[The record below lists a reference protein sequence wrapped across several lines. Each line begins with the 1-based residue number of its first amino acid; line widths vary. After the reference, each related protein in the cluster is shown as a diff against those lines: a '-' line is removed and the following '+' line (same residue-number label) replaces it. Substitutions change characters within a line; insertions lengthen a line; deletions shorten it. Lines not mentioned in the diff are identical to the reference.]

1 MYNEQLE
8 QLIDAALADGE
19 LTEKEK
25 QVLFKKALA
34 LGVDLDEFEMVLDAR
49 LVKLKK
55 AEEEKAASSAPKSNK
70 FGDVKKCP
78 ACGAIVQSY
87 QGVCPE
93 CGYAFENIEANSSS
107 RRFAEMLDKM
117 TKEEENKSALKKIS
131 QTYAGYFSGRAMDTR
146 IHAAIRNFP
155 VPNTKAD
162 LMEFIITMK
171 TKMSD
176 NQSLYADAYRTKY
189 KECIDK
195 ARMLFPHDKDLAPFL
210 EEDKKMGWWKS
221 KSQRTKI
228 VIISLAIWIVLL
240 AIILPLIDRLDSST
254 KSEVKSESSKEITT
268 ALKTGDTQE
277 AVSLFLT
284 SDETDEK
291 LASSIIDACLSEENL
306 DDAMKIASAVEAKY
320 DDIISTKLY
329 DYCINHGEYEKAK
342 GIYQTA
348 YYYEKYNGKYI
359 KDVVV
364 SLCESGKKEEA
375 ERFLNIHKDEITK
388 NDELGR
394 PKKVIKEI
402 ASIIESY

>member
-25 QVLFKKALA
+25 QVLFKKAQA
-34 LGVDLDEFEMVLDAR
+34 LGVDLDEYEMVLDAR

-107 RRFAEMLDKM
+107 RKFSETIDKL
-117 TKEEENKSALKKIS
+117 TREGEDNSILKSLSQSFSGGGTQTKIS
-131 QTYAGYFSGRAMDTR
+131 
-146 IHAAIRNFP
+146 NFIKHFP
-155 VPNTKAD
+155 IPNTKAD

-171 TKMSD
+171 SKMNDGYSPY
-176 NQSLYADAYRTKY
+176 SDAYRIKY

-195 ARMLFPHDKDLAPFL
+195 AKLLFPHDKDFEPLL
-210 EEDKKMGWWKS
+210 LEDKKMGWWKKQSTITKAFVGLVGMMLFSLMILCLISIFDRSDSSS
-221 KSQRTKI
+221 KSMETNKYSQ
-228 VIISLAIWIVLL
+228 
-240 AIILPLIDRLDSST
+240 
-254 KSEVKSESSKEITT
+254 EIAQ
-268 ALKTGDTQE
+268 ALKAGDTQE
-277 AVSLFLT
+277 AVKLFLA
-284 SDETDEK
+284 SDETDKK
-291 LASSIIDACLSEENL
+291 LASSIIDACITEENL
-306 DDAMKIASAVEAKY
+306 DDAMRIASAIEAKY
-320 DDIISTKLY
+320 NDMNSTKLY
-329 DYCINHGEYEKAK
+329 DYCINHGEYERAK

-348 YYYEKYNGKYI
+348 YNYERFNGKYI

-375 ERFLNIHKDEITK
+375 ERFLSIHKDEITK
-388 NDELGR
+388 DDELGKPR
-394 PKKVIKEI
+394 KVIKEI

>member
-25 QVLFKKALA
+25 QVLFKKAQT

-87 QGVCPE
+87 QGICPE

-107 RRFAEMLDKM
+107 RRFSEMLDKM
-117 TKEEENKSALKKIS
+117 TKEDEDKSTLKKIT
-131 QTYAGYFSGRAMDTR
+131 QTYAGVFTGKGNDTR

-221 KSQRTKI
+221 KSQ
-228 VIISLAIWIVLL
+228 
-240 AIILPLIDRLDSST
+240 
-254 KSEVKSESSKEITT
+254 
-268 ALKTGDTQE
+268 
-277 AVSLFLT
+277 
-284 SDETDEK
+284 
-291 LASSIIDACLSEENL
+291 
-306 DDAMKIASAVEAKY
+306 
-320 DDIISTKLY
+320 
-329 DYCINHGEYEKAK
+329 
-342 GIYQTA
+342 
-348 YYYEKYNGKYI
+348 
-359 KDVVV
+359 
-364 SLCESGKKEEA
+364 
-375 ERFLNIHKDEITK
+375 
-388 NDELGR
+388 
-394 PKKVIKEI
+394 
-402 ASIIESY
+402 

>member
-25 QVLFKKALA
+25 QVLFKKAQA

-49 LVKLKK
+49 LLKLKK

-107 RRFAEMLDKM
+107 QRFSEMLEKM
-117 TKEEENKSALKKIS
+117 ITEEESKSAFKRIT
-131 QTYAGYFSGRAMDTR
+131 QTYTRAFTGKGLETK
-146 IHAAIRNFP
+146 IHTAIKNFP

-171 TKMSD
+171 TKMND
-176 NQSLYADAYRTKY
+176 GQDPYADAYRAKY
-189 KECIDK
+189 KECINK
-195 ARMLFPHDKDLAPFL
+195 ARLLFPNDRDLAPFL
-210 EEDKKMGWWKS
+210 EEDKNMGWWKS
-221 KSQRTKI
+221 ISQWKKMT
-228 VIISLAIWIVLL
+228 IICVAASLLFFGGSAVLL
-240 AIILPLIDRLDSST
+240 RTLSFSET
-254 KSEVKSESSKEITT
+254 KETNDNKQKIEE
-268 ALKTGDTQE
+268 ALKGEDLQR
-277 AVSLFLT
+277 AINLFF
-284 SDETDEK
+284 DADEK
-291 LASSIIDACLSEENL
+291 NYYSASHIVDACLEEENL
-306 DDAMKIASAVEAKY
+306 DAALRIASVVDAMY
-320 DDIISTKLY
+320 DDNISTKLY
-329 DYCINHGEYEKAK
+329 EYCINHGNYEKAK
-342 GIYQTA
+342 DIYQTA
-348 YYYEKYNGKYI
+348 YDYKRFNGKYI

-364 SLCESGKKEEA
+364 SMCESGKKEEA

-388 NDELGR
+388 DDELGK
-394 PKKVIKEI
+394 PKIVIKEI

>member
-55 AEEEKAASSAPKSNK
+55 ADEEKAASSAPKSNK

-107 RRFAEMLDKM
+107 QRFSEMLDKM
-117 TKEEENKSALKKIS
+117 TKEDEEKSTFKKIT
-131 QTYAGYFSGRAMDTR
+131 QTYAGAFTGKGNDTR

-221 KSQRTKI
+221 KSQRTKML
-228 VIISLAIWIVLL
+228 IIGIAIWIVLL
-240 AIILPLIDRLDSST
+240 AIILPITLSYSST
-254 KSEVKSESSKEITT
+254 DSKVKSENSKEITT

-277 AVSLFLT
+277 AVKLFLA
-284 SDETDEK
+284 SDETDKK
-291 LASSIIDACLSEENL
+291 LAGSIVDACLSEENL
-306 DDAMKIASAVEAKY
+306 DDAMRIASSVEAKY

-329 DYCINHGEYEKAK
+329 DYYINHGEYEKAK

-348 YYYEKYNGKYI
+348 YNHERFNGKYI

-364 SLCESGKKEEA
+364 SLCESGKKKEA

-394 PKKVIKEI
+394 PKKVINDI
-402 ASIIESY
+402 SSIIESY